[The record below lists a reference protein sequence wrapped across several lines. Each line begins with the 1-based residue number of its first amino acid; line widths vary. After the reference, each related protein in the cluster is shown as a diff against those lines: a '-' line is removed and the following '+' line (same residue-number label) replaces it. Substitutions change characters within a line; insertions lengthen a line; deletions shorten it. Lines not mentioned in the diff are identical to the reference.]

1 MQTPDGRTHSLELI
15 KTTLHLVSLSILHT
29 TYSMS
34 KKIKENLEQAVNLSA
49 SEVVKFDVAAL
60 NLWLDKH

>member
-1 MQTPDGRTHSLELI
+1 
-15 KTTLHLVSLSILHT
+15 
-29 TYSMS
+29 MS

-49 SEVVKFDVAAL
+49 SEIIKFYVAAL

>member
-1 MQTPDGRTHSLELI
+1 MRTSDGQTHSLNLI
-15 KTTLHLVSLSILHT
+15 KTTLHLVSSSILHT